1 MTVKKVTIRD
11 FMSMKKNREKIV
23 ALSLYDYPTAYFADK
38 AGVDMILVGDGSVG
52 MTALGYNNTVP
63 VTMDE
68 MIIFCKAVVRATE
81 RALVMGDM
89 PFMSYQ
95 NVDDALKNAGRF
107 MKESGVDAI
116 KLEGGKEVCDRV
128 RTISEA
134 GIPVCGHIGL
144 TPQSASLSGGYKV
157 QGKKAE
163 NALKILDDAIAMEKS
178 GAFSLVIEFATTEIA
193 QIVTDKLSIPV
204 FGWGSGPYTDGI
216 GLNIADVL
224 GMSLGLKP
232 SFAKDYAGLSKSM
245 LNALTTYGK
254 DIREKQFP
262 EDKHAIHMDKIEYE
276 KLITIKG
283 N

>member
-1 MTVKKVTIRD
+1 MAAKKVTIRD
-11 FMSMKKNREKIV
+11 LMDMKKRREKIV
-23 ALSLYDYPTAYFADK
+23 ALSLYDYPTAYFADR

-68 MIIFCKAVVRATE
+68 MIIFCKAVARATD

-95 NVDDALKNAGRF
+95 NVDEALKNAGRF

-116 KLEGGKEVCDRV
+116 KLEGGKEICDRIQ
-128 RTISEA
+128 TISKA

-157 QGKKAE
+157 QGKNAE
-163 NALKILDDAIAMEKS
+163 SAMKILDDAIAIEKS
-178 GAFSLVIEFATTEIA
+178 GAFSIVIEFAATEIA
-193 QIVTDKLSIPV
+193 QIVTEKLSIPV

-232 SFAKDYAGLSKSM
+232 SFAKEYAGLSKSM
-245 LNALTTYGK
+245 LDALTSYGK
-254 DIREKQFP
+254 EIREKKFP
-262 EDKHAIHMDKIEYE
+262 EDKHVIHMDKIEYE
-276 KLITIKG
+276 KLIATKG
-283 N
+283 D